1 MEPTIVQNGALFALQ
16 HRRAKGHHRRF
27 RDLAKVQ
34 PKRIFF
40 RLPLDRIN
48 WLTSSFLIGTA
59 ALTLTALP
67 PLPLVFRTGLVSGCS
82 ILCDAER
89 YRI

>member
-16 HRRAKGHHRRF
+16 HRPAKGNHRRF

-34 PKRIFF
+34 PKRLFF

-59 ALTLTALP
+59 ALTLTA
-67 PLPLVFRTGLVSGCS
+67 VYRFTSGFSGLIGFKLFYSS
-82 ILCDAER
+82 
-89 YRI
+89 